1 MYVNGSSPYEETYIG
16 DYVKVIKGGIYL
28 LMGPQNAI
36 SAVLPYFSVH
46 IMQNALNGDV
56 AQKENREI
64 YMLENMLDLSKNMPA
79 LWIESG
85 RDWNNGAKQN
95 CASVFLRASQD
106 GLCFAS

>member
-1 MYVNGSSPYEETYIG
+1 MGLPHKRKPISETMSRLSRGEYIYPG
-16 DYVKVIKGGIYL
+16 KV
-28 LMGPQNAI
+28 GPQNAI

-79 LWIESG
+79 L
-85 RDWNNGAKQN
+85 
-95 CASVFLRASQD
+95 
-106 GLCFAS
+106 